1 MFLARKKFI
10 NFLKYIFYY
19 TYYIHVYKNFSI
31 TLNAWERQTTKRE
44 IENHK
49 LNEMGSLKWSRE
61 SETDLIKVKDHHMF

>member
-1 MFLARKKFI
+1 MYTKTFLLHLMLEKDKQQ
-10 NFLKYIFYY
+10 K
-19 TYYIHVYKNFSI
+19 
-31 TLNAWERQTTKRE
+31 KRE